1 MLKGECFM
9 VRVID
14 YITRFAPKKKN
25 VSFCLFFSVVDTND
39 RFLRKITVGQASS
52 EKGQIREVWHY
63 SGIKVEKHSIYLTNN
78 FGKLEN

>member
-14 YITRFAPKKKN
+14 YITRFAQKN
-25 VSFCLFFSVVDTND
+25 YYFFVLFFPVVDTND

-63 SGIKVEKHSIYLTNN
+63 SGIKVEKHSIYLTNH

>member
-1 MLKGECFM
+1 MSKGECFM

-14 YITRFAPKKKN
+14 YITRFAQKKKI
-25 VSFCLFFSVVDTND
+25 SFCLFFPVVDTND